1 MQGYSV
7 TTEEKV
13 YTADHMGRPAKTHR
27 TAFGERL
34 HAARLAAGLSQAH
47 VADKLGI
54 TQQSFAGW
62 ERRETAIKPD
72 QIGQLAEILGVS
84 VEHVLGLD
92 AEPKRG
98 TGPAGKLRQVF
109 ERANQL
115 PRDQQKHIVRS
126 VEDTIFA
133 YEVRRARATTAA

>member
-7 TTEEKV
+7 IHEEPG
-13 YTADHMGRPAKTHR
+13 YTADVMGRPAKTHR
-27 TAFGERL
+27 TAFGGRL
-34 HAARLAAGLSQAH
+34 FNARNKAGLSQAQ

-62 ERRETAIKPD
+62 ERRETALKPD
-72 QIGQLAEILGVS
+72 QLAQLAEVLGVS
-84 VEHVLGLD
+84 IEHLLGLD

-98 TGPAGKLRQVF
+98 TGPTGKLRQIF

-115 PRDQQKHIVRS
+115 PRDQQKHIVRT
-126 VEDTIFA
+126 VEDAIFA
-133 YEVRRARATTAA
+133 YEVRRARAAS

>member
-7 TTEEKV
+7 TTEGTR
-13 YTADHMGRPAKTHR
+13 YTPDLMGRPAKTHR

-34 HAARLAAGLSQAH
+34 HAARLAAGLSQAQ
-47 VADKLGI
+47 VADRLGI

-62 ERRETAIKPD
+62 ERRETAIKPE
-72 QIGQLAEILGVS
+72 QIAQLAEILGVS
-84 VEHVLGLD
+84 VEHLLGLD

-109 ERANQL
+109 ERASQL
-115 PRDQQKHIVRS
+115 PREQQKHIVRS
-126 VEDTIFA
+126 VEDAIFA
-133 YEVRRARATTAA
+133 YEVRRARAAV